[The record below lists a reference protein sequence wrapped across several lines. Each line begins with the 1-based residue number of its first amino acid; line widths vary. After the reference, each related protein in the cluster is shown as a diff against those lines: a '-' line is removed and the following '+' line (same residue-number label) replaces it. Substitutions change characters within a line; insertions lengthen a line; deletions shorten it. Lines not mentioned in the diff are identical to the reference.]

1 MFQERLL
8 KLKISEL
15 EAKLE
20 SNDFHSN
27 IDRKDK
33 DNVIKSE
40 LLLNYY
46 YLYLIIRFFKM
57 AHEYLNQIRD
67 LNAKYEQVLA
77 TNKQMQEYIN
87 FMKNSYMS
95 YFNDQPISSYD
106 IAAAAANNN
115 FIGLSQNNIF

>member
-1 MFQERLL
+1 
-8 KLKISEL
+8 
-15 EAKLE
+15 
-20 SNDFHSN
+20 
-27 IDRKDK
+27 
-33 DNVIKSE
+33 
-40 LLLNYY
+40 
-46 YLYLIIRFFKM
+46 M

>member
-1 MFQERLL
+1 
-8 KLKISEL
+8 
-15 EAKLE
+15 
-20 SNDFHSN
+20 
-27 IDRKDK
+27 
-33 DNVIKSE
+33 
-40 LLLNYY
+40 
-46 YLYLIIRFFKM
+46 M

-106 IAAAAANNN
+106 IAAATANNN